1 MNPVNISSALPVI
14 TPAANPAA
22 AGAQPSPAANVS
34 TPAAGNFT
42 VVIGMSAKT
51 AQLFGLIAAWL
62 VVLLV
67 ATKLV
72 GDHLAARR
80 AQKKKKQAPRPR
92 KAQEP
97 GRSASGSGDLGIQP
111 DRAAG
116 APRRGTRA
124 STGVKHS
131 STFARWAQAPIVGV
145 LFADRLS
152 KITRKSRWP
161 PGRAARVDLSAT
173 RV

>member
-80 AQKKKKQAPRPR
+80 AQKKKEAGPDDRGKRRNREEALLVLATWASSQTAPLACR
-92 KAQEP
+92 
-97 GRSASGSGDLGIQP
+97 
-111 DRAAG
+111 
-116 APRRGTRA
+116 T
-124 STGVKHS
+124 
-131 STFARWAQAPIVGV
+131 
-145 LFADRLS
+145 
-152 KITRKSRWP
+152 
-161 PGRAARVDLSAT
+161 AAREPA
-173 RV
+173 RA